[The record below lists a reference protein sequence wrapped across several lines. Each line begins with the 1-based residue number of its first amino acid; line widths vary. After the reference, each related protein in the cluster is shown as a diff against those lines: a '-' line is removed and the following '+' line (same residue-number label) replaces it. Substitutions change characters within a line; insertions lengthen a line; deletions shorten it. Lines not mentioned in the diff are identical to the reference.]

1 MKNRIRRAL
10 RYINK
15 NFDKAF
21 YRSRGKQFLWLGCL
35 VVLVGMAGVAAS
47 KLSGIGEWRVVEL
60 MLDPGTFAGAA
71 EKGTTATAFIELS
84 IAVAGAVVFTCLLI
98 NAVGNWLDR
107 RVESYRD
114 GKVIYEFDDHILILG
129 VNDMLMNLLRSL
141 TDRSENRGR
150 DIVVLTTDDV
160 EELRSM
166 IYLEMPKE
174 CAENIYVVYGNRTL
188 KEILCRLDANE
199 TKAIY
204 ILGNEDEPGHDAINI
219 ECCELLKEICSTS
232 RNTIDCYLVIDRLTT
247 IQNFYYKKDNVSTER
262 LHLTVINSYENA
274 AQRLIVSRD
283 YREGD
288 MYPALDRGKGIDSDS
303 ETGVHLIVVGMS
315 QMAYAVATTAAHVCH
330 FPNFATKGIRTKIT
344 FILKDI
350 QQEMDFFMSRYRNLM
365 DLSYARYFNPLQ
377 PEGNKEFLPQ
387 SGYHD
392 DKEDRKGFLDIEWEF
407 IDGGIESEPV
417 RAYITECAGRE
428 GKEEFLTFA
437 FCDED
442 AERNVAAALYLPHC
456 IYEKKIPVFVY
467 QYGNGHVLFDTRK
480 TSVYANVYPFGMK
493 SDCYD
498 PQYML
503 RIRRAR
509 RIKHLYDVGDKYT
522 EMPSEEV
529 LTEQW
534 FSIQYAFQ
542 QSNLYSANSIPFKL
556 RSIGND
562 GTRELTTKEIDT
574 LSVVEHNRWN
584 IERLLMG
591 FRAYTLKERLEYRE
605 LLLAGDKQTKDI
617 LKERKERDFIHKD
630 IAPYNELLESS
641 KEYDKNIVRN
651 ILEVIRE

>member
-35 VVLVGMAGVAAS
+35 VLLVGLAGVAVS
-47 KLSGIGEWRVVEL
+47 SLSGIGEWRVVEL

-71 EKGTTATAFIELS
+71 RNGTTTTAFIELT

-107 RVESYRD
+107 RVESYRN

-141 TDRSENRGR
+141 TEETANKDR

-166 IYLEMPKE
+166 IYLELPKGK
-174 CAENIYVVYGNRTL
+174 AENIYVVYGNRTRR
-188 KEILCRLDANE
+188 EILYRLDAHE
-199 TKAIY
+199 TRAIY
-204 ILGNEDEPGHDAINI
+204 ILGEEDEPGHDAINI
-219 ECCELLKEICSTS
+219 ECYELLKEICISST
-232 RNTIDCYLVIDRLTT
+232 NAIDCYLVIDRLTT
-247 IQNFYYKKDNVSTER
+247 IQNFYYRNEKVSTDK

-283 YREGD
+283 YRENE
-288 MYPALDRGKGIDSDS
+288 MYPALDRDMGISGDSD
-303 ETGVHLIVVGMS
+303 TGVHLIIVGMS

-344 FILKDI
+344 FIQKDI
-350 QQEMDFFMSRYRNLM
+350 LQEMDFFMARYRNLM
-365 DLSYARYFNPLQ
+365 NLSYARYVNPLQ
-377 PEGNKEFLPQ
+377 PEDNMEFLPLSEYQ
-387 SGYHD
+387 D
-392 DKEDRKGFLDIEWEF
+392 KKEDRKGFLDIEWEF
-407 IDGGIESEPV
+407 INGGIESEAA
-417 RAYITECAGRE
+417 RAYITECASLDDTNE
-428 GKEEFLTFA
+428 HITIA
-437 FCDED
+437 FCDEN
-442 AERNVAAALYLPHC
+442 AETNVAAALYLPHC
-456 IYEKKIPVFVY
+456 IYERGIPVFVY
-467 QYGNGHVLFDTRK
+467 QYGNGHVLFDAKK
-480 TSVYANVYPFGMK
+480 TSVYTNVYPFGMK

-498 PQYML
+498 TQYMQ

-509 RIKHLYDVGDKYT
+509 RIMHLYDVGEEYDV
-522 EMPSEEV
+522 MPPEEV
-529 LTEQW
+529 LKERW
-534 FSIQYAFQ
+534 FGIQYAFQ
-542 QSNLYSANSIPFKL
+542 QSNLYAANSIPFKL

-562 GTRELTTKEIDT
+562 GTRCFTSREIDM
-574 LSVVEHNRWN
+574 LSEAEHNRWN

-591 FRAYTLKERLEYRE
+591 FRAYTQKERLEFRR
-605 LLLAGDKQTKDI
+605 LLMAGDKETKDM
-617 LKERKERDFIHKD
+617 LNLRKKRDFIHKD

-651 ILEVIRE
+651 ILEV